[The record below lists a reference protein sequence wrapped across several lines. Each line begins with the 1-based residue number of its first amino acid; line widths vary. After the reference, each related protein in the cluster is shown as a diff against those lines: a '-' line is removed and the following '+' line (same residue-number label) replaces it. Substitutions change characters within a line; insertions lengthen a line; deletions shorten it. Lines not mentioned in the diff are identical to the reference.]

1 MLSFLALGLLLLA
14 GAYLNLRFR
23 ERMLPREARP

>member
-1 MLSFLALGLLLLA
+1 MLSFLALALLLPA

-23 ERMLPREARP
+23 ERLMRPGELP

>member
-1 MLSFLALGLLLLA
+1 MLSFLALALLLTA

-23 ERMLPREARP
+23 ERWPAGSAA